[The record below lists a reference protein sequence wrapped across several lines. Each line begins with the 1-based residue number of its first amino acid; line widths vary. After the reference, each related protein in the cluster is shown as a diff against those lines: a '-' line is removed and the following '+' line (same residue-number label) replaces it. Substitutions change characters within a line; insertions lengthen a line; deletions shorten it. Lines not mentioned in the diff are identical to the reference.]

1 MDTTREDI
9 QRQEFRNI
17 LLELAKSQI
26 ELGDK
31 TYRAKIYKRLEA
43 LYHVPDQKDGF
54 RHYYSDIFTVLTQIQ
69 QGNFP
74 GSIEILGQNLSV
86 VRKGYQAL
94 NRDEEG
100 TLIDIS
106 DSIRKLYDHVSL
118 DIARINFSNAEDRHW
133 AGAEEITDLKTQV
146 NTIQSDLIQK
156 QHGLLEDV
164 KNVKHDLH
172 NSQKEYITILG
183 IFAAVVLSFTGG
195 IVYSTS
201 VFNNIAQVSIY
212 RTILIALV
220 IGLVLVN
227 ILFGLFYYI
236 NKLVN
241 KGNPLRPLI
250 ISNAIFILLII
261 ATVVF
266 WIGGVVESR
275 NSRIENTN
283 QTLCIQIEESVES
296 VK

>member
-118 DIARINFSNAEDRHW
+118 DIARINFSNAEDRHLRLEQLCHIHSL
-133 AGAEEITDLKTQV
+133 GNCVQRFHR
-146 NTIQSDLIQK
+146 QK
-156 QHGLLEDV
+156 RL
-164 KNVKHDLH
+164 
-172 NSQKEYITILG
+172 
-183 IFAAVVLSFTGG
+183 
-195 IVYSTS
+195 
-201 VFNNIAQVSIY
+201 VSELFCRIY
-212 RTILIALV
+212 
-220 IGLVLVN
+220 
-227 ILFGLFYYI
+227 
-236 NKLVN
+236 
-241 KGNPLRPLI
+241 
-250 ISNAIFILLII
+250 
-261 ATVVF
+261 
-266 WIGGVVESR
+266 
-275 NSRIENTN
+275 
-283 QTLCIQIEESVES
+283 ESVLILRLRTCQHLL
-296 VK
+296 K

>member
-17 LLELAKSQI
+17 LLELAKSQM
-26 ELGDK
+26 ELSDK

-43 LYHVPDQKDGF
+43 LYYVPDQKDGF

-69 QGNFP
+69 QGNFS
-74 GSIEILGQNLSV
+74 GSIEVLGQNLSE

-146 NTIQSDLIQK
+146 NAIQSDLIQK
-156 QHGLLEDV
+156 QYGLLEDV

-172 NSQKEYITILG
+172 NSQKEYIAILG
-183 IFAAVVLSFTGG
+183 IFAAVVLAFTGG

-241 KGNPLRPLI
+241 KENPLRPLI

-275 NSRIENTN
+275 NSRI
-283 QTLCIQIEESVES
+283 
-296 VK
+296 K